1 MCLQFVEQVESLTSF
16 SFAVAMTFDPSVVSK
31 YNVGY
36 QECAHEVDRYLGTI
50 DGLSPEVRMRLMHH
64 LGNSYNCANDAAMT
78 SSFQYRAAAAAL
90 SLPFPLPSATAESS
104 LPGSCLR
111 SALPAQL
118 CNMVDLSRAMAAEFR
133 RSPSLAEDLSARPA
147 SAGSGSDCKNNDM
160 NLDSLNNN
168 NADAIDLNRRDCKP
182 YCDKAENNNVELNRH
197 ESSKVTGHSSPG
209 GHSPLL
215 PLGVVKQEQV
225 WRPWWLWREIFKCST
240 CI

>member
-1 MCLQFVEQVESLTSF
+1 MQSVEPFENLTSF

-78 SSFQYRAAAAAL
+78 SSFQYRAAAAAAL

-147 SAGSGSDCKNNDM
+147 SADSGSGSDCKNNDV
-160 NLDSLNNN
+160 NLDSINNN
-168 NADAIDLNRRDCKP
+168 NADAVDLNRRDCKP
-182 YCDKAENNNVELNRH
+182 FCDKGENSNVELNRH

-209 GHSPLL
+209 DHSPLS

-225 WRPWWLWREIFKCST
+225 WRPW
-240 CI
+240 